1 MVTFRIDEMIP
12 CLKNVS
18 TGEIFD
24 TEVVRIRRKSF
35 LEKFNSKTG
44 WYVNWSNFSADTEV
58 YALVLKG
65 TMDIQGMVAIQYDD
79 EAKAV
84 YVVWGCTS
92 PQNNIWQN
100 GFQVY
105 SGVGGHL
112 FAIASDLSVK
122 HGYDGFVYAEAMDEE
137 LFNYYCEELGAIYL
151 PALEGNPFRF
161 MLTDETTSKLR
172 EVYNYDW
179 TDEII

>member
-1 MVTFRIDEMIP
+1 MAQF
-12 CLKNVS
+12 
-18 TGEIFD
+18 
-24 TEVVRIRRKSF
+24 
-35 LEKFNSKTG
+35 
-44 WYVNWSNFSADTEV
+44 
-58 YALVLKG
+58 
-65 TMDIQGMVAIQYDD
+65 
-79 EAKAV
+79 
-84 YVVWGCTS
+84 
-92 PQNNIWQN
+92 
-100 GFQVY
+100 